1 MWMNHDTVD
10 GCEILHQLID
20 GKHHIIHRVLTILLV
35 VQDFFHP
42 QYNHDES
49 EDDPMDP
56 KWLVSGVTLATGRI
70 YWMRTSAGEQNK
82 LEYNIYNYIL
92 VGGLEHG
99 FYDFPSIGNVIIII
113 PTDFHIIFRGLET
126 TNQYI
131 YICHIRNTSKF
142 CMSETMSE

>member
-56 KWLVSGVTLATGRI
+56 K
-70 YWMRTSAGEQNK
+70 
-82 LEYNIYNYIL
+82 
-92 VGGLEHG
+92 
-99 FYDFPSIGNVIIII
+99 
-113 PTDFHIIFRGLET
+113 
-126 TNQYI
+126 
-131 YICHIRNTSKF
+131 
-142 CMSETMSE
+142 

>member
-82 LEYNIYNYIL
+82 LEYNIYIY
-92 VGGLEHG
+92 
-99 FYDFPSIGNVIIII
+99 IIIYWLVVWNMAFM
-113 PTDFHIIFRGLET
+113 TFHLLGML
-126 TNQYI
+126 
-131 YICHIRNTSKF
+131 
-142 CMSETMSE
+142 